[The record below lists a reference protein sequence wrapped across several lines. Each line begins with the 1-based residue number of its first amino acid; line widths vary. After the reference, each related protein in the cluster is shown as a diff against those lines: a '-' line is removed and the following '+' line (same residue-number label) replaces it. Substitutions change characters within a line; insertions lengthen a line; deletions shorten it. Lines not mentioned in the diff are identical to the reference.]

1 MNKMQF
7 LLGLGKDLE
16 QFSILIVDDA
26 KLNVKIIEDILIEK
40 NYKLFSV
47 NSGKDALEI
56 IKQNEID
63 LILLDVIMPEMDGF
77 QVAEYLLN
85 DIKYK
90 EIPIIFITALNNTE
104 NIKKCFELGARDYI
118 SKPFNEIELLS
129 RVATHLELA
138 RSKKNLQHTLDENLV
153 LLSQYKTIVDKSAIV
168 SKTNKK
174 GIITYANDA
183 FADISGYTIDELI
196 DKPHNLVRHPDMS
209 KNDFS
214 KMWETIKNKN
224 IWQGEVKNLKKNGET
239 YVVLS
244 TVMPIL
250 DFDGEIKEY
259 MSVRH
264 DITDIYNLKQEIE
277 DTQKEIIFTMGSIGE
292 TRSKETGYHV
302 KRVAE
307 YSRIL
312 AKYVDL
318 TEYEIDL
325 LVQASPM
332 HDIGKVAI
340 PDAILHKPGKLNDEE
355 FNIMRNH
362 SELGYKMLCHSTR
375 PLLKIAAT
383 IAFEHHE
390 HWNGQGYPRYLK
402 KDEISIYGR
411 ITALADVFDALASDR
426 CYKKAWED
434 EDIFNYFKEQ
444 SGKQFDPTL
453 VEIFFEHLD
462 EFMNIKEVFRDI

>member
-1 MNKMQF
+1 MFPMM
-7 LLGLGKDLE
+7 
-16 QFSILIVDDA
+16 SV
-26 KLNVKIIEDILIEK
+26 NVSDILVEK
-40 NYKLFSV
+40 NYKLFSAT
-47 NSGKDALEI
+47 SGKNALEI
-56 IKQNEID
+56 IKENEID
-63 LILLDVIMPEMDGF
+63 LILLDVVMPEMDGF

-85 DIKYK
+85 DVKYK
-90 EIPIIFITALNNTE
+90 EIPIIFITSLTNPDY
-104 NIKKCFELGARDYI
+104 IKKCFELGARDYI

-138 RSKKNLQHTLDENLV
+138 KSKKNLQHTLNENLI

-168 SKTNKK
+168 SKTNTN

-183 FADISGYTIDELI
+183 FADISGYSIDELI
-196 DKPHNLVRHPDMS
+196 GKSHNIVRHPDMS
-209 KNDFS
+209 KNDFF
-214 KMWETIKNKN
+214 KMWETIKNKD

-239 YVVLS
+239 YIVSS

-259 MSVRH
+259 ISVRH

-312 AKYVDL
+312 GKYVGLSD
-318 TEYEIDL
+318 YEIDL

-355 FNIMRNH
+355 FNIMRTH
-362 SELGYKMLCHSTR
+362 SELGYRMLCHSTR

-390 HWNGQGYPRYLK
+390 YWNGQGYPRYLK
-402 KDEISIYGR
+402 KEEISIYGR
-411 ITALADVFDALASDR
+411 MTALADVFDALASDR
-426 CYKKAWED
+426 CYKKAWKD
-434 EDIFNYFKEQ
+434 EDIFDYFKEQ
-444 SGKQFDPTL
+444 SGKQFDPNL

-462 EFMNIKEVFRDI
+462 EFIHIREVFRDL